1 MSSKHV
7 RKGDVVIVTSGDF
20 KGKTGEVLRVVPK
33 HDHVIVKGINLV
45 TRNIKPSKAQP
56 QGGQVSREA
65 PLHISKVSHASASP
79 PRPTAP
85 RSAWPCVATKSS
97 GSSAKPQAPSLPPK
111 PPKPLGPPRPT
122 NHLHHPD

>member
-65 PLHISKVSHASASP
+65 PLHISKVSPVVDGKATRVRFPTKADGTKIRLAVRGNKELGIIRKAPGSKPASK
-79 PRPTAP
+79 T
-85 RSAWPCVATKSS
+85 TKA
-97 GSSAKPQAPSLPPK
+97 AKAK
-111 PPKPLGPPRPT
+111 
-122 NHLHHPD
+122 